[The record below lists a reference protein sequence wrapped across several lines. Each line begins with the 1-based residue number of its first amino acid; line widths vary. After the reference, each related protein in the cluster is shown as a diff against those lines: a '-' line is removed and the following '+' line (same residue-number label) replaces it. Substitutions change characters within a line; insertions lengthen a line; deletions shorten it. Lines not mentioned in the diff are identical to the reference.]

1 MAERT
6 ISYYDSKAADQVQK
20 YEQADMSE
28 VHAILCKAFISG
40 ARLLELGCGSGRDA
54 AFLLS
59 KGFDVL
65 ITDGSSNILDY
76 ALQIHPELEP
86 RHRLLRLPEP
96 FPFGG
101 EEFDGVYAIGVFMH
115 LDLSGYASSLKEIWR
130 VLKKGGRFFFSVP
143 HYRDDL
149 IEQERDDRGRLY
161 TALSEQDWIKECES
175 VGFVM
180 LSTYK
185 TEDSLGRRGIGWISF
200 LLEKP

>member
-1 MAERT
+1 MVERT
-6 ISYYDSKAADQVQK
+6 IRYYDSKAAEQVQK

-28 VHAILCKAFISG
+28 VHGILCMAFNAG

-65 ITDGSSNILDY
+65 VTDGSANILDH
-76 ALQIHPELEP
+76 AIQIHPELER
-86 RHRLLRLPEP
+86 RHRLLTLPEH
-96 FPFGG
+96 FPFLE
-101 EEFDGVYAIGVFMH
+101 EEFGGVYAIGVFMH
-115 LDLSGYASSLKEIWR
+115 LDVSGYVASLKEVWR
-130 VLKKGGRFFFSVP
+130 VLKRGGRFFFSVP

-149 IEQERDDRGRLY
+149 IEKERDDKGRLY
-161 TALSEQDWIKECES
+161 TALTEQDWIKDCES

-185 TEDSLGRRGIGWISF
+185 TEDSLVFSCII
-200 LLEKP
+200 

>member
-6 ISYYDSKAADQVQK
+6 IRYYDSKAADQVQK

-28 VHAILCKAFISG
+28 VHGILCEAFTSG

-65 ITDGSSNILDY
+65 ITDGSANILDH

-86 RHRLLRLPEP
+86 RHRLLRLPGP
-96 FPFGG
+96 FPFR
-101 EEFDGVYAIGVFMH
+101 EKEFDGVYAIGVFMH
-115 LDLSGYASSLKEIWR
+115 LDLSGYVASLKEIWR
-130 VLKKGGRFFFSVP
+130 VLKKGGRFFLSVP
-143 HYRDDL
+143 HHRDDL
-149 IEQERDDRGRLY
+149 IEKERDDMGRRY
-161 TALSEQDWIKECES
+161 TALTEQDWIKECES

-180 LSTYK
+180 LSTYE
-185 TEDSLGRRGIGWISF
+185 TDDSLGRRGIGWTSF